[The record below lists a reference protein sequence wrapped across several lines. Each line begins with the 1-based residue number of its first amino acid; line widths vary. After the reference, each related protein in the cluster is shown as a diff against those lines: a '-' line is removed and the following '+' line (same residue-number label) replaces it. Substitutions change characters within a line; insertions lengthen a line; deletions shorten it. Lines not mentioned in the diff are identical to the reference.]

1 VKIRHY
7 AKRQTVTKNP
17 RFAQLFFGTLQNRS
31 VSAVSSKQKSKKS
44 KMNITIIGASAGIG
58 LETVKRGLNRN
69 HSITT
74 LSRSEIQLEEK
85 NSLKMI
91 IGDATNKA
99 DLLNSIQNAD
109 AIIITLGTV
118 KNMKATT
125 LFSDFAKLIVEI
137 HREKKIGVPIIFV
150 TGFGAGESK
159 NYVSWIVKMFLKY
172 FLKDVYADKTKM
184 EEIITNSDLNWTV
197 VRPGRL
203 LDKELT
209 EKYRIENKLF
219 KGINIGGINRADV
232 ADFLIKQAEKQTE
245 LKKYIA
251 ISEK

>member
-1 VKIRHY
+1 
-7 AKRQTVTKNP
+7 
-17 RFAQLFFGTLQNRS
+17 
-31 VSAVSSKQKSKKS
+31 
-44 KMNITIIGASAGIG
+44 MNITIIGASAGIG
-58 LETVKRGLNRN
+58 LETVKIGLDRN

-74 LSRSEIQLEEK
+74 LSRSGIEIEEK
-85 NSLKMI
+85 KSLNVI
-91 IGDATNKA
+91 LGDATNKA
-99 DLLNSIQNAD
+99 DLLSSIQNAD
-109 AIIITLGTV
+109 AIIVTLGTS
-118 KNMKATT
+118 KNMNATT
-125 LFSDFAKLIVEI
+125 LFSDFAQLMVEI
-137 HREKKIGVPIIFV
+137 HKENKIDIPFIFV

-159 NYVSWIVKMFLKY
+159 NYVPWLVKMFLKY

-203 LDKELT
+203 FDKELT

-219 KGINIGGINRADV
+219 KGINVGGINRADV

-251 ISEK
+251 ISEI

>member
-1 VKIRHY
+1 
-7 AKRQTVTKNP
+7 
-17 RFAQLFFGTLQNRS
+17 
-31 VSAVSSKQKSKKS
+31 
-44 KMNITIIGASAGIG
+44 MNITIIGASAGIG

-74 LSRSEIQLEEK
+74 LSRSEIEIEEK
-85 NSLKMI
+85 KSVKMI
-91 IGDATNKA
+91 LGDATNKA
-99 DLLNSIQNAD
+99 DLLNAIQNAD
-109 AIIITLGTV
+109 ALIITLGTG

-137 HREKKIGVPIIFV
+137 HEENKIDIPFIFV
-150 TGFGAGESK
+150 TGFGTGESK
-159 NYVSWIVKMFLKY
+159 NYVSWLVRLFLKY
-172 FLKDVYADKTKM
+172 FLKDVYADKAKM
-184 EEIITNSDLNWTV
+184 EEIITNSTMNWTV

-245 LKKYIA
+245 LKKYVAIA
-251 ISEK
+251 EK

>member
-1 VKIRHY
+1 
-7 AKRQTVTKNP
+7 
-17 RFAQLFFGTLQNRS
+17 
-31 VSAVSSKQKSKKS
+31 
-44 KMNITIIGASAGIG
+44 MNITIIGASAGIG
-58 LETVKRGLNRN
+58 LETLKRGLDRN

-74 LSRSEIQLEEK
+74 LSRSEIEIDQNK
-85 NSLKMI
+85 SLNMI
-91 IGDATNKA
+91 LGDATNKA

-109 AIIITLGTV
+109 ALIITLGTG
-118 KNMKATT
+118 KNMKPTT

-137 HREKKIGVPIIFV
+137 HRENKIDIPVIFV

-159 NYVSWIVKMFLKY
+159 NYVSWLVKMFLKY
-172 FLKDVYADKTKM
+172 LLKDVYADKTKM
-184 EEIITNSDLNWTV
+184 EEIITNSGLNWTV

-203 LDKELT
+203 LDRALT

-251 ISEK
+251 ISQK

>member
-1 VKIRHY
+1 
-7 AKRQTVTKNP
+7 
-17 RFAQLFFGTLQNRS
+17 
-31 VSAVSSKQKSKKS
+31 
-44 KMNITIIGASAGIG
+44 MNITIIGASAGIG
-58 LETVKRGLNRN
+58 IETVKRGLDRN

-74 LSRSEIQLEEK
+74 LSRSNIEIEEK
-85 NSLKMI
+85 KLLKVI

-99 DLLNSIQNAD
+99 DLLSSIQNAD
-109 AIIITLGTV
+109 AIIVTLGTS
-118 KNMKATT
+118 KNMNATT
-125 LFSDFAKLIVEI
+125 LFSDFAQLMVEI
-137 HREKKIGVPIIFV
+137 HKENKIDVPFIFV

-159 NYVSWIVKMFLKY
+159 NYVPWLVKMFLKY

-184 EEIITNSDLNWTV
+184 EEIITHSDLNWTV

-232 ADFLIKQAEKQTE
+232 ADFLIKQAEKQPE

>member
-1 VKIRHY
+1 
-7 AKRQTVTKNP
+7 
-17 RFAQLFFGTLQNRS
+17 
-31 VSAVSSKQKSKKS
+31 
-44 KMNITIIGASAGIG
+44 MNITIIGASAGIG
-58 LETVKRGLNRN
+58 LETVKRGLDRN

-74 LSRSEIQLEEK
+74 LSRSNIEIEERK
-85 NSLKMI
+85 SLKVI
-91 IGDATNKA
+91 LGDATNKA
-99 DLLNSIQNAD
+99 DLLSSIQNAD
-109 AIIITLGTV
+109 AIIVTLGTS
-118 KNMKATT
+118 KNMNATT
-125 LFSDFAKLIVEI
+125 LFSDFAQLMVEI
-137 HREKKIGVPIIFV
+137 HKETKIDIPFIFV
-150 TGFGAGESK
+150 TGFGSGESK
-159 NYVSWIVKMFLKY
+159 NYVPWLVKMFLKY

-203 LDKELT
+203 FDKELT

-219 KGINIGGINRADV
+219 KGINVGGINRADV

>member
-1 VKIRHY
+1 
-7 AKRQTVTKNP
+7 
-17 RFAQLFFGTLQNRS
+17 
-31 VSAVSSKQKSKKS
+31 
-44 KMNITIIGASAGIG
+44 MNITIVGASAGLG

-74 LSRSEIQLEEK
+74 LSRSEIDLEEK
-85 NSLKMI
+85 KSLNMI
-91 IGDATNKA
+91 LGDATNKA
-99 DLLNSIQNAD
+99 DLLNSIQNAEGL
-109 AIIITLGTV
+109 IITLGTG

-137 HREKKIGVPIIFV
+137 HKENKIDIPVIFV

-159 NYVSWIVKMFLKY
+159 NYVSWLVKMFLKY

-209 EKYRIENKLF
+209 EKYRIENKLY
-219 KGINIGGINRADV
+219 KGINIGGINRTDV
-232 ADFLIKQAEKQTE
+232 ADFLIKQAENQTE
-245 LKKYIA
+245 LKKYVG
-251 ISEK
+251 ISGK

>member
-1 VKIRHY
+1 
-7 AKRQTVTKNP
+7 
-17 RFAQLFFGTLQNRS
+17 
-31 VSAVSSKQKSKKS
+31 
-44 KMNITIIGASAGIG
+44 MNITIIGASAGIG
-58 LETVKRGLNRN
+58 LEAVKRGLDRN

-74 LSRSEIQLEEK
+74 LSRSGIEIEEK
-85 NSLKMI
+85 KSLKVI
-91 IGDATNKA
+91 LGDATYKA
-99 DLLNSIQNAD
+99 DLLSSIQNAD
-109 AIIITLGTV
+109 AIIVTLGTN
-118 KNMKATT
+118 KNMNATT
-125 LFSDFAKLIVEI
+125 LFSDFAQLMVEI
-137 HREKKIGVPIIFV
+137 HKENKIDIPFIFV

-159 NYVSWIVKMFLKY
+159 NYVPWLVKMFLKY

-203 LDKELT
+203 FDKELT

-219 KGINIGGINRADV
+219 KGINVGGINRADV
-232 ADFLIKQAEKQTE
+232 ADFLIKQAEEQTE

>member
-1 VKIRHY
+1 
-7 AKRQTVTKNP
+7 
-17 RFAQLFFGTLQNRS
+17 
-31 VSAVSSKQKSKKS
+31 
-44 KMNITIIGASAGIG
+44 MNITIIGASAGIG
-58 LETVKRGLNRN
+58 LETLKRGLDRN

-74 LSRSEIQLEEK
+74 LSRSEIEIDQNK
-85 NSLKMI
+85 SLNMI
-91 IGDATNKA
+91 LGDATNKA
-99 DLLNSIQNAD
+99 DLLNSMQNAD
-109 AIIITLGTV
+109 ALIITLGTG

-137 HREKKIGVPIIFV
+137 HKENKIDIPVIFV

-159 NYVSWIVKMFLKY
+159 NYVAWLVKMFLKY
-172 FLKDVYADKTKM
+172 FLKYVYADKTKM
-184 EEIITNSDLNWTV
+184 EEIITSSDLNWTV

-245 LKKYIA
+245 LKKYVA

>member
-1 VKIRHY
+1 
-7 AKRQTVTKNP
+7 
-17 RFAQLFFGTLQNRS
+17 
-31 VSAVSSKQKSKKS
+31 
-44 KMNITIIGASAGIG
+44 MNITIIGASAGIG
-58 LETVKRGLNRN
+58 LEAVKRGLDRN

-74 LSRSEIQLEEK
+74 LSRSDIEIEEK
-85 NSLKMI
+85 KSLKVI
-91 IGDATNKA
+91 LGDATNKA
-99 DLLNSIQNAD
+99 DLLSSIQNAD
-109 AIIITLGTV
+109 AIIVTLGTS
-118 KNMKATT
+118 KNMNATT
-125 LFSDFAKLIVEI
+125 LFSDFAQLMVEI
-137 HREKKIGVPIIFV
+137 HKENKIDIPFIFV

-159 NYVSWIVKMFLKY
+159 NYVPWLVKMFLKY

-219 KGINIGGINRADV
+219 KGINIGGINRTDV
-232 ADFLIKQAEKQTE
+232 ADFLIKQAEEQTE

>member
-1 VKIRHY
+1 
-7 AKRQTVTKNP
+7 
-17 RFAQLFFGTLQNRS
+17 
-31 VSAVSSKQKSKKS
+31 
-44 KMNITIIGASAGIG
+44 MNITIIGASAGIG
-58 LETVKRGLNRN
+58 LETVKRGINRN
-69 HSITT
+69 HLITT
-74 LSRSEIQLEEK
+74 LSRTEIEIVEK
-85 NSLKMI
+85 KSFNMI
-91 IGDATNKA
+91 LGDATNNV
-99 DLLNSIQNAD
+99 DLLNSIQSAD
-109 AIIITLGTV
+109 ALIVTLGTG

-137 HREKKIGVPIIFV
+137 HSERKIEIPLIFV

-159 NYVSWIVKMFLKY
+159 NYVPWLVKMFLKY
-172 FLKDVYADKTKM
+172 LLKDVYADKTKM
-184 EEIITNSDLNWTV
+184 EEIIVNSDLKWTV

-203 LDKELT
+203 LDKKLT
-209 EKYRIENKLF
+209 EIYRVENKLF

>member
-1 VKIRHY
+1 
-7 AKRQTVTKNP
+7 
-17 RFAQLFFGTLQNRS
+17 
-31 VSAVSSKQKSKKS
+31 
-44 KMNITIIGASAGIG
+44 MNLTIIGASAGIG

-74 LSRSEIQLEEK
+74 LSRSEINIEEK
-85 NSLKMI
+85 QSLTMI
-91 IGDATNKA
+91 LGDATNKA
-99 DLLNSIQNAD
+99 DLFKSIQNAD
-109 AIIITLGTV
+109 ALIITLGTG

-125 LFSDFAKLIVEI
+125 LFSDFAKLILEI
-137 HREKKIGVPIIFV
+137 HNENKITIPFIFV

-159 NYVSWIVKMFLKY
+159 NYVPWLVKMFLKY
-172 FLKDVYADKTKM
+172 LLKDVYADKTKM
-184 EEIITNSDLNWTV
+184 EELITHSDLNWTV

-232 ADFLIKQAEKQTE
+232 ADFLIKQAENQTE
-245 LKKYIA
+245 LKKYIG

>member
-1 VKIRHY
+1 
-7 AKRQTVTKNP
+7 
-17 RFAQLFFGTLQNRS
+17 
-31 VSAVSSKQKSKKS
+31 
-44 KMNITIIGASAGIG
+44 MNITIIGASAGIG
-58 LETVKRGLNRN
+58 LEAVKRGLSRK

-74 LSRSEIQLEEK
+74 LSRTEIEIEENK
-85 NSLKMI
+85 SLKMI
-91 IGDATNKA
+91 LGNAISRTDI
-99 DLLNSIQNAD
+99 LNSIENAD
-109 AIIITLGTV
+109 AIIVTLGTG
-118 KNMKATT
+118 KNMKTTT

-137 HREKKIGVPIIFV
+137 QSENKLEVPFIFV
-150 TGFGAGESK
+150 TGFGAGESR
-159 NYVSWIVKMFLKY
+159 NYVSWFVKMFLKY

-245 LKKYIA
+245 IKKYIA
-251 ISEK
+251 ISEN

>member
-1 VKIRHY
+1 
-7 AKRQTVTKNP
+7 
-17 RFAQLFFGTLQNRS
+17 
-31 VSAVSSKQKSKKS
+31 
-44 KMNITIIGASAGIG
+44 MNITIIGASAGIG
-58 LETVKRGLNRN
+58 LEAVKRGLDRN

-74 LSRSEIQLEEK
+74 LSRSGIEIEEK
-85 NSLKMI
+85 KSLKVI
-91 IGDATNKA
+91 LGDATNKA
-99 DLLNSIQNAD
+99 DLLSSIQNAD
-109 AIIITLGTV
+109 AIIVTLGTS
-118 KNMKATT
+118 KNMNATT
-125 LFSDFAKLIVEI
+125 LFSDFAQLMVEI
-137 HREKKIGVPIIFV
+137 HKENKIDIPFIFV

-159 NYVSWIVKMFLKY
+159 NYVPWLVKMFLKY

-203 LDKELT
+203 FDKELT

-219 KGINIGGINRADV
+219 KGINVGGINRADV